1 MVYYVV
7 GGFILFDVL
16 TGIIAAAYKGEMNST
31 KLREGLYHKA
41 SEVIAVAGAALLE
54 YAMQYYELGLE
65 VPMLKAVAVYICAT
79 ELISVLENLCEINP
93 TLYNLFKPFLEKL
106 KPEYEGKKELPSE
119 NKSEDGKEDK
129 E

>member
-41 SEVIAVAGAALLE
+41 SEVIAVVGAALLE
-54 YAMQYYELGLE
+54 YAMQYYELGFE

-79 ELISVLENLCEINP
+79 ELISVLENLCEVNP

-106 KPEYEGKKELPSE
+106 KPEYGDKKNTSSEGKSDE
-119 NKSEDGKEDK
+119 GKE

>member
-41 SEVIAVAGAALLE
+41 SEVIAVGGAALLE
-54 YAMQYYELGLE
+54 YAMQYYELGFE

-106 KPEYEGKKELPSE
+106 KPEYE